1 MNKLVLSMVAA
12 LALCVAA
19 SAQAGG
25 PGSSQGTQG
34 SSPTMQGPGTQN
46 QQPGMQTGSSYPQS
60 GSSQSGSMG
69 GDSAKSESKGE
80 KKLKGCVQATGSQAM
95 LETKKGKEV
104 ALTGQD
110 VSAHNGH
117 EVELKGTYESGS
129 SMSQSSAGAGSSGEK
144 TFNVTD
150 VKMLSET
157 CKGSSKDKDKGSSS
171 MGTGANGTN
180 PTGSGTST
188 GSSSGTGSGT
198 GTSGTGTGSTQ
209 PQ

>member
-1 MNKLVLSMVAA
+1 MNKFVLSMVAA

-19 SAQAGG
+19 SAQAGS
-25 PGSSQGTQG
+25 PGNSQGTQN
-34 SSPTMQGPGTQN
+34 SSPSMQGQGTQN

-60 GSSQSGSMG
+60 GSQTGNSGTMG
-69 GDSAKSESKGE
+69 NDSSKGGE
-80 KKLKGCVQATGSQAM
+80 KKLKGCVQATGSQAT

-117 EVELKGTYESGS
+117 EVEVKGMWANG
-129 SMSQSSAGAGSSGEK
+129 SMSQSSAGSSSSGEK

-150 VKMLSET
+150 VKMISET
-157 CKGSSKDKDKGSSS
+157 CKGSSKDKGSSS
-171 MGTGANGTN
+171 MGTGANGNN
-180 PTGSGTST
+180 PTGSGSSNGSST
-188 GSSSGTGSGT
+188 GGSS
-198 GTSGTGTGSTQ
+198 TGSTQ

>member
-25 PGSSQGTQG
+25 PGSS
-34 SSPTMQGPGTQN
+34 PGTQN
-46 QQPGMQTGSSYPQS
+46 QQPGASQPGSYPQTGSQTDNT
-60 GSSQSGSMG
+60 GNMG
-69 GDSAKSESKGE
+69 HESKGE

-117 EVELKGTYESGS
+117 EVELKGTYESGG
-129 SMSQSSAGAGSSGEK
+129 SMAQSSAGAGSSGEK

-150 VKMLSET
+150 VKMISET
-157 CKGSSKDKDKGSSS
+157 CKSSKDKEKGSSS

-180 PTGSGTST
+180 PSGTGSST
-188 GSSSGTGSGT
+188 GSSPSGGP
-198 GTSGTGTGSTQ
+198 TQ

>member
-25 PGSSQGTQG
+25 PGSS
-34 SSPTMQGPGTQN
+34 PGTQN
-46 QQPGMQTGSSYPQS
+46 QQPGMQTPGTQNQQPGMSQPGSYPQS
-60 GSSQSGSMG
+60 GSQTGNTGNMG
-69 GDSAKSESKGE
+69 NESKGE

-117 EVELKGTYESGS
+117 EVELKGTYESGG
-129 SMSQSSAGAGSSGEK
+129 SMAQSSAGAGSSGEK

-150 VKMLSET
+150 VKMISET
-157 CKGSSKDKDKGSSS
+157 CKSSKDKEKGSSS

-180 PTGSGTST
+180 PSGTGSST
-188 GSSSGTGSGT
+188 GSSPSGGP
-198 GTSGTGTGSTQ
+198 TQ

>member
-12 LALCVAA
+12 LALCVATF
-19 SAQAGG
+19 AQVGG
-25 PGSSQGTQG
+25 QG
-34 SSPTMQGPGTQN
+34 SSPGTQN
-46 QQPGMQTGSSYPQS
+46 QQPGMQNPGTQNQQPGTTQPGAYPQTGSQTDNTSN
-60 GSSQSGSMG
+60 MG
-69 GDSAKSESKGE
+69 HESKGE

-117 EVELKGTYESGS
+117 EVELKGTWESGS
-129 SMSQSSAGAGSSGEK
+129 AMSQSSAGAGSSGEK

-150 VKMLSET
+150 VKMISET
-157 CKGSSKDKDKGSSS
+157 CKSSKEKGSSG

-180 PTGSGTST
+180 PSGTGSST
-188 GSSSGTGSGT
+188 GSSSP
-198 GTSGTGTGSTQ
+198 TQ

>member
-1 MNKLVLSMVAA
+1 
-12 LALCVAA
+12 
-19 SAQAGG
+19 
-25 PGSSQGTQG
+25 
-34 SSPTMQGPGTQN
+34 
-46 QQPGMQTGSSYPQS
+46 
-60 GSSQSGSMG
+60 MG

-157 CKGSSKDKDKGSSS
+157 CKGSSKDKDKDKGSSS

-198 GTSGTGTGSTQ
+198 GTSGSGTGSTQ

>member
-1 MNKLVLSMVAA
+1 MNKLILSMVAA

-25 PGSSQGTQG
+25 PGSS
-34 SSPTMQGPGTQN
+34 PGTQN
-46 QQPGMQTGSSYPQS
+46 QQPGTQSPGTQNQQPGSQPGSYPQS
-60 GSSQSGSMG
+60 GSQTGTSGNMG
-69 GDSAKSESKGE
+69 NESSKGE

-110 VSAHNGH
+110 LSAHNGH
-117 EVELKGTYESGS
+117 EVEVKGTWESGG

-150 VKMLSET
+150 VKMISET
-157 CKGSSKDKDKGSSS
+157 CKSSKDKEKGSSS

-180 PTGSGTST
+180 PSGT
-188 GSSSGTGSGT
+188 GSSSGSP
-198 GTSGTGTGSTQ
+198 TQ